1 MRVLSID
8 FDYFPRPTRQA
19 LKYYPDGIDLPTGL
33 SNIIWATKYQYYN
46 NIIRSVNIDRTELN
60 ILRQLL
66 SAQPV
71 SAPVRI
77 ANSHIEIYDF
87 IYKHSVG
94 SKVDLVNIDFHHD
107 IFNNNKNLDCGNWIG
122 HLEKENKLKTLSWVT
137 TQTSLDAY
145 GFTNDEIKT
154 KHAKVYL
161 SINEILNN
169 KFDLI
174 FLCRSDP
181 WSPPHLDIYFDE
193 LKSFCQKRFKNI
205 ETETVVEHPREIEPI
220 LKNLVECTGKL
231 QSVVDKKTAS

>member
-19 LKYYPDGIDLPTGL
+19 LERYPDGIDLPTGL

-66 SAQPV
+66 STQSI
-71 SAPVRI
+71 SAPVKI

-94 SKVDLVNIDFHHD
+94 SKIDLVNIDFHHD
-107 IFNNNKNLDCGNWIG
+107 MFNNNKNLDCGNWIG
-122 HLEKENKLKTLSWVT
+122 HLEKENKLKTLSWIT

-145 GFTNDEIKT
+145 GFTNNEIEIK
-154 KHAKVYL
+154 HARIYL
-161 SINEILNN
+161 SINEILND

-193 LKSFCQKRFKNI
+193 LKSFCQKRFKNV
-205 ETETVVEHPREIEPI
+205 ETETVVENPREIEPI
-220 LKNLVECTGKL
+220 LKNLGECTGKL
-231 QSVVDKKTAS
+231 QSVIDKKTAS